1 MLRRLL
7 AALLLT
13 ALLAPALVSA
23 QYVTESTCN
32 NEQIGVQL
40 LLVTSMNDQL
50 ETMLTDG
57 TEPQTI
63 LAWIQGIQVAL
74 NTVITECGGLAFE
87 GTGDAVIGPLTFAG
101 GIYRAR
107 MDSESLSQLEVE
119 AVSGDCGRDHLLLN
133 SPSGAGGIEALFQP
147 GPDCVALFEVG
158 ARVEWT
164 LSFERIDVPAAD
176 SEAAADVE
184 VSATPAPK

>member
-101 GIYRAR
+101 GFYQAR
-107 MDSESLSQLEVE
+107 MNVEGLAQLEVE
-119 AVSGDCGRDHLLLN
+119 TVSGDCGNDRLLLN
-133 SPSGAGGIEALFQP
+133 TISESSGVEALFQP
-147 GPDCVALFEVG
+147 GADCVALFQIG
-158 ARVEWT
+158 ARSAWE
-164 LSFERIDVPAAD
+164 LSFVAIDTGTTA
-176 SEAAADVE
+176 EAVE